1 MVEFFLETSNTPFV
15 IALAVMVAMTIIEI
29 ISASLGMGL
38 SEMVDS
44 VIPEFDAD
52 IDIDVDIDADADID
66 IAGSGGPGDSLVK
79 LLAWF
84 RVGEVPVIM
93 LFIVFLTGFGL
104 SGLSIQFIIA
114 LLTGKTIPAVIAV
127 VPALLCSIP
136 IVRVCG
142 GVLGKYMPKDE
153 TYAVSE
159 ESFPGMVAT
168 LTLGTAAHGKPAEA
182 KLKDKHGQTHYILVE
197 PDNPEEKFSQG
208 DKTII
213 VSKNGAVYKVIAA
226 SNEAMTDG

>member
-1 MVEFFLETSNTPFV
+1 MIEFFLETSNTPFV
-15 IALAVMVAMTIIEI
+15 IALAVMVAITIIEI

-44 VIPEFDAD
+44 IIPEFDAD
-52 IDIDVDIDADADID
+52 IDIDVDADADID
-66 IAGSGGPGDSLVK
+66 ITASGGPGDSLVK

-104 SGLSIQFIIA
+104 VGLSIQFVIVLI
-114 LLTGKTIPAVIAV
+114 TGKTIPAVIAV
-127 VPALLCSIP
+127 IPALLCSIP
-136 IVRVCG
+136 VVRVCG

-159 ESFPGMVAT
+159 ESFPGMIAT

-182 KLKDKHGQTHYILVE
+182 KLKDRHGQTHYILVE
-197 PDNPEEKFSQG
+197 PDNPEERFSKG
-208 DKTII
+208 DRTII

>member
-1 MVEFFLETSNTPFV
+1 MIAFFLDTANTPFTV
-15 IALAVMVAMTIIEI
+15 ALAVMVAMTIIEI

-52 IDIDVDIDADADID
+52 IDIDIDADADVDVD
-66 IAGSGGPGDSLVK
+66 IAGTGGPGDSLVK

-104 SGLSIQFIIA
+104 SGLSIQFVIA
-114 LLTGKTIPAVIAV
+114 MVTGATIPAVIAV

-136 IVRVCG
+136 VVRVCG

-159 ESFPGMVAT
+159 DSFPGMVAT
-168 LTLGTAAHGKPAEA
+168 LTLGTAEQGKPAEA
-182 KLKDKHGQTHYILVE
+182 KLKDNYGQTHYILVE
-197 PDNPEEKFSQG
+197 PDNPEERFSQG
-208 DKTII
+208 DQTII
-213 VSKNGAVYKVIAA
+213 VSKKGAVYKIIAA
-226 SNEAMTDG
+226 SNAAMTDG

>member
-1 MVEFFLETSNTPFV
+1 MLEFFLAPSNTPFV
-15 IALAVMVAMTIIEI
+15 IALTIMMAITIIEI

-44 VIPEFDAD
+44 FLPEFDTD
-52 IDIDVDIDADADID
+52 IDIDADADVDID
-66 IAGSGGPGDSLVK
+66 VAGAGGPGDSLVK

-104 SGLSIQFIIA
+104 SGLIIQF
-114 LLTGKTIPAVIAV
+114 LLVTILNTTVPATLAAIPAM
-127 VPALLCSIP
+127 LCSIFV
-136 IVRVCG
+136 VRVCG
-142 GVLGKYMPKDE
+142 GILGKYLPKDE

-168 LTLGTAAHGKPAEA
+168 LTLGTAKKGKPAEA
-182 KLKDKHGQTHYILVE
+182 KLKDEHGQTHYILVE
-197 PDNPEEKFSQG
+197 PDNEEECFSQG

-213 VSKNGAVYKVIAA
+213 VSKNGAIYKIIAA
-226 SNEAMTDG
+226 TNTAMTDE